1 MLFLSCHP
9 LHVFEVPFI
18 FIAFVV
24 WCLFNQIPSHFL
36 FLIFKR
42 LFIIVVH
49 FVSLIRIICIS
60 LNDFLWAVIYIY
72 RDLVFCCFD
81 FLVNSLFRF
90 IIIWLH
96 FLVISIVFR
105 FSDTP
110 QFFISKQFFFSPYF
124 FLVFFFILTRR
135 IASWTFIMFSAFR
148 LNWFLWLCCSSTC
161 LLFFFFNNGLIQFFL
176 RFKPWTWGRI
186 NHVVLK
192 SFGFS
197 YSGLGYRLLRW
208 RFCHGNWCCFWN
220 HNIISEEWSKVY
232 QRTIRQ
238 FCKDYIVSFVELI
251 PE

>member
-124 FLVFFFILTRR
+124 VFIFLFVLMRSSTSR
-135 IASWTFIMFSAFR
+135 TFIKFSSSWLR
-148 LNWFLWLCCSSTC
+148 WFFWLCCCFSW
-161 LLFFFFNNGLIQFFL
+161 LKIFFFNNE
-176 RFKPWTWGRI
+176 
-186 NHVVLK
+186 
-192 SFGFS
+192 
-197 YSGLGYRLLRW
+197 RL
-208 RFCHGNWCCFWN
+208 
-220 HNIISEEWSKVY
+220 S
-232 QRTIRQ
+232 
-238 FCKDYIVSFVELI
+238 
-251 PE
+251 